1 MKNEKGKQRIIKRI
15 RLTFRTALVLH
26 SFLITQFEY
35 SPETKGK
42 KNQILIKFRLLIFFI
57 ILIYKNE
64 TLDLKRKKMVNIN
77 IFCEY
82 NISFNFREG
91 TVQHNILSPKR

>member
-26 SFLITQFEY
+26 SSLITQFEY

-42 KNQILIKFRLLIFFI
+42 KIK
-57 ILIYKNE
+57 Y
-64 TLDLKRKKMVNIN
+64 
-77 IFCEY
+77 
-82 NISFNFREG
+82 
-91 TVQHNILSPKR
+91 